1 MSKKQSAR
9 QEIGTLAHTRVN
21 ESISTD
27 DNDDSND
34 DKKKGENDN
43 DNDSDRNN
51 EIHEEGDSHRVAYLF
66 RFLNL
71 SKTSIR
77 SRLDMPSAKRGVS
90 LIFIDFPCDSTPTSP
105 LLDLYSTLT
114 RTLLNTCGLV
124 AGTSPSAIVSY
135 TLATWALP
143 SPSLDGSNQR
153 LI

>member
-9 QEIGTLAHTRVN
+9 QEIGTLAHKRVN

-34 DKKKGENDN
+34 DKKKGENNN
-43 DNDSDRNN
+43 DNDSNRKN

-105 LLDLYSTLT
+105 LLDLLLDPYSNLT
-114 RTLLNTCGLV
+114 
-124 AGTSPSAIVSY
+124 
-135 TLATWALP
+135 
-143 SPSLDGSNQR
+143 
-153 LI
+153 